1 MHVGDGDVLQRV
13 CGGFLL
19 YFPILN
25 GAEGAEARAV
35 TCAGAG
41 VAGAG
46 AAGSTDTKWRRE
58 SGRGVVLDVLVLG
71 AGLLSVAVQGWSRLG
86 ATCLGNTA
94 GARVSDAR
102 GLYRAD
108 QERQSLGSWRRLL
121 P

>member
-1 MHVGDGDVLQRV
+1 MVQRV
-13 CGGFLL
+13 QRRAQLRVLVLVLL
-19 YFPILN
+19 VL
-25 GAEGAEARAV
+25 V
-35 TCAGAG
+35 QL
-41 VAGAG
+41 
-46 AAGSTDTKWRRE
+46 AAPTPKWRRE

-108 QERQSLGSWRRLL
+108 QERQSFGSWRRLL

>member
-1 MHVGDGDVLQRV
+1 MVQRV
-13 CGGFLL
+13 QRRAQLRVLVLVLL
-19 YFPILN
+19 VLVQLAAPIP
-25 GAEGAEARAV
+25 
-35 TCAGAG
+35 
-41 VAGAG
+41 
-46 AAGSTDTKWRRE
+46 KWRRE

-71 AGLLSVAVQGWSRLG
+71 AGLLSAAVLGWSRLG